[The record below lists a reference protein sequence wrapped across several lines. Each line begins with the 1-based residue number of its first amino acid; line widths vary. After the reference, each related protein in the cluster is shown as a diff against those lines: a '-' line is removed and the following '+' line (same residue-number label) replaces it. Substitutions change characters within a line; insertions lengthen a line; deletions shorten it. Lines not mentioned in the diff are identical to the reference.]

1 MDSLISR
8 YRNLTVLLLV
18 IFAQLVLLAYQVKS
32 NQDVRLIRVWTVTAV
47 TPLARFIE
55 GVRSG
60 TVRLL
65 ESYILLRHQGVENQ
79 RLKAEL
85 GRLKMENQRLKA
97 ELETAERVRALAVFQ
112 STNPSKTV
120 AARVIGTGTGA
131 SSKVVLV
138 DRGSGAGIKRGM
150 AVVTPDGIVG
160 KVVAAYPTA
169 SQVLLITDPSF
180 AAGVISQKH
189 RVHGTL
195 KGRGLGVCLVDYIPI
210 EQRVEA
216 GEWFYTSGDDGV
228 FPKGFPVGAV
238 TAVRPGDAFQQ
249 ILVTPAGL
257 QRGLEE
263 VLIILE
269 GVHQAIPEGQP
280 ASGEIH
286 VLPRPAP
293 EGEAAPA
300 ALPRTPGTDADRL
313 REQYKAIG
321 AAQGHVYGAGTPGS
335 RPPDFNYRP
344 APAPVVPPPAQAA
357 PEAPSPK
364 PQAPSPSQTPPP
376 QS

>member
-18 IFAQLVLLAYQVKS
+18 IFAQLLLVAYQVKS
-32 NQDVRLIRVWTVTAV
+32 GQDVRLIRVWTVTAV

-55 GVRSG
+55 GARSG
-60 TVRLL
+60 TADLL
-65 ESYILLRHQGVENQ
+65 KRYVLLQSQGAENQ

-85 GRLKMENQRLKA
+85 GRLKMENQRLRL
-97 ELETAERVRALAVFQ
+97 EVETAERVRALAAFQ
-112 STNPSKTV
+112 AASASKTV

-131 SSKVVLV
+131 SSRVVFV
-138 DRGSGAGIKRGM
+138 DRGSTAGVKRGM

-160 KVVAAYPTA
+160 KVVAAYPIT
-169 SQVLLITDPSF
+169 SQVLVITDPTF

-195 KGRGLGVCLVDYIPI
+195 KGRGHGLCLVDYVQN
-210 EQRVEA
+210 EQRVER

-228 FPKGFPVGAV
+228 FPKGFPAGPVAA
-238 TAVRPGDAFQQ
+238 TQPGNSFQE
-249 ILVTPAGL
+249 ISVTPAGL

-269 GVHQAIPEGQP
+269 GVHQVVPEGQA
-280 ASGEIH
+280 ASPEIH

-293 EGEAAPA
+293 EPALGVPA
-300 ALPRTPGTDADRL
+300 AVEGQPRVTGTDADRL
-313 REQYKAIG
+313 KEQYRALG
-321 AAQGHVYGAGTPGS
+321 AAQGHTFGAGVPGS
-335 RPPDFNYRP
+335 RPPDFSRP
-344 APAPVVPPPAQAA
+344 APPPQP
-357 PEAPSPK
+357 
-364 PQAPSPSQTPPP
+364 PSPSAGQDPAASPPP
-376 QS
+376 KPAP